1 MGVGGV
7 GRGRGPG
14 TAGTGPRVGPAPAAQ
29 EPGGCA
35 GTGVRRPP
43 GRGWGQPLDHPRRGC
58 SDGTRLHHLD
68 PPPAP
73 ALAEHC
79 TSLSTPH
86 VHAAGWPGDG
96 DQVSAADRGAQD
108 VRRRCTGRC
117 VWLRAPRRE
126 AFRNV
131 IQEHSRPRVTCQPAT
146 SSVRFCPGTLVS
158 WVRSSRT
165 GRSRVTLGSWP
176 LLPPCPHD

>member
-1 MGVGGV
+1 M
-7 GRGRGPG
+7 
-14 TAGTGPRVGPAPAAQ
+14 GPRVGPAPAAQ
-29 EPGGCA
+29 EWGAVQEGGSR
-35 GTGVRRPP
+35 GLQEG
-43 GRGWGQPLDHPRRGC
+43 GWGQPLDHPRRGC
-58 SDGTRLHHLD
+58 SDGTRMHHLD

-108 VRRRCTGRC
+108 VRRKCTGRC